1 MFLREYMWMF
11 ISDIASP
18 YALGS
23 ILSIYILYCF
33 ARKLYGMGFFLLF
46 TSASSLLLVGLIKSL
61 VERERP
67 VNAIIHLTDY
77 SFPSAHATF
86 ATVFFL
92 LIVYISYK
100 HYHRYWYLATCIFSF
115 IMIVLVGMSRIA
127 LSVHWTSDVFAGYFL
142 GVILFYVF
150 LSFFD
155 KDAARHLFGL
165 HKPQKRKYT
174 RRNVRKP
181 TVRKRKVAV
190 S

>member
-1 MFLREYMWMF
+1 MVNNFWLL

-18 YALGS
+18 YSLGC
-23 ILSIYILYCF
+23 ILVIYILYCF
-33 ARKLYGMGFFLLF
+33 YKKQYYTGLFLAL
-46 TSASSLLLVGLIKSL
+46 TSLSCILIVGVVKIL
-61 VERERP
+61 VERARP
-67 VNAIIHLTDY
+67 SSAYLYLTDY
-77 SFPSAHATF
+77 SFPSAHASF

-92 LIVYISYK
+92 LVVYVAYK
-100 HYHRYWYLATCIFSF
+100 HYHRYWYLATCLFSF
-115 IMIVLVGMSRIA
+115 AMIVLVGLSRIQ

-181 TVRKRKVAV
+181 TVRKRKVAT